1 MTQSMP
7 CDLCGKDTQ
16 LCRAIVEGTELN
28 VCASCAKM
36 GKLMSRPQS
45 RFAKRTMPA
54 TETIEILISGFGKK
68 IRDARERKGLTQKE
82 FAAMLNEKESII
94 QKIENETFKPTIE
107 KAKRFEKILGI
118 KLIGEEEATPVK
130 MAKDKSGPLTIGDLI
145 KVK

>member
-1 MTQSMP
+1 MP

-36 GKLMSRPQS
+36 GKLMSRPQFRQTRS
-45 RFAKRTMPA
+45 APIA
-54 TETIEILISGFGKK
+54 ETIEILISGFGKK